1 MKSKVILRGSQK
13 GLLLLYVIC
22 VGCVS
27 TAPLTGTYSEVFPPN
42 IASFESE
49 QYTFLEN
56 NHFIYHFASDMVS
69 SNAYGKG
76 TYKKIKDSIY
86 FYFDGETLDTTSSK
100 ISITNT
106 SKTKTGTSIYKVT
119 VRSEED
125 KVMPFV
131 NIGIRDSLGLTTNMV
146 TTWKDGK
153 AEILVH
159 KKLHPKTLVVS
170 FTGYQEIS
178 ISLLEDQNASFQVV
192 LATKK
197 GHVLE
202 KSVRKYELKYKTK
215 GKIAIGNGIFDT
227 AKNGE

>member
-1 MKSKVILRGSQK
+1 M
-13 GLLLLYVIC
+13 
-22 VGCVS
+22 GCVS
-27 TAPLTGTYSEVFPPN
+27 TKPLVGTYSEEFPPD

-56 NHFIYHFASDMVS
+56 NRFIYHFSSDMAS

-76 TYKKIKDSIY
+76 IYKKIKDSIY
-86 FYFDGETLDTTSSK
+86 FYFDGVSLDTTSSK
-100 ISITNT
+100 ISSSNT
-106 SKTKTGTSIYKVT
+106 SKTKTDAAVYKIT
-119 VRSEED
+119 VRSED
-125 KVMPFV
+125 HKVMPFV

-146 TTWKDGK
+146 TTGKDGK
-153 AEILVH
+153 AEILAR

-197 GHVLE
+197 GNVLE

-215 GKIAIGNGIFDT
+215 GKIAIGDGIFDT
-227 AKNGE
+227 AKNDE

>member
-1 MKSKVILRGSQK
+1 MLKGSQK
-13 GLLLLYVIC
+13 GFLLIYITC
-22 VGCVS
+22 MSCVS
-27 TAPLTGTYSEVFPPN
+27 TTPLIGTYSEVFPPN

-56 NHFIYHFASDMVS
+56 NRFIYYFSSDMVP

-76 TYKKIKDSIY
+76 IYKKIKDSIY

-106 SKTKTGTSIYKVT
+106 SETKTGTSIYKVT

-131 NIGIRDSLGLTTNMV
+131 YIGIRDSIGLTTNVV
-146 TTWKDGK
+146 TTGKDGK
-153 AEILVH
+153 AEILAH
-159 KKLHPKTLVVS
+159 KKLHPKTLIVS
-170 FTGYQEIS
+170 LTGYQEIS
-178 ISLLEDQNASFQVV
+178 FPLLQDQNANFQVV

-197 GHVLE
+197 GDVLE
-202 KSVRKYELKYKTK
+202 KSMRKYKLIYKTN
-215 GKIAIGNGIFDT
+215 GSIVIGDGIFNS
-227 AKNGE
+227 KMGK